1 MLIQRLK
8 AIESLIGDTNLMD
21 LTTEWTKK
29 RKKEQEEESSEGKF
43 PNDSKKNHQ
52 WHTLVCNC
60 NRANQFKIWE
70 QQLTSLAI
78 L

>member
-29 RKKEQEEESSEGKF
+29 Q
-43 PNDSKKNHQ
+43 KKNKKK
-52 WHTLVCNC
+52 
-60 NRANQFKIWE
+60 NRARESFSAIQKKITNDT
-70 QQLTSLAI
+70 LSFAI
-78 L
+78 AIERTNLKFESNN

>member
-8 AIESLIGDTNLMD
+8 AIESFIGDTNLMD

-43 PNDSKKNHQ
+43 PNDSKKITNDI
-52 WHTLVCNC
+52 LS
-60 NRANQFKIWE
+60 F
-70 QQLTSLAI
+70 AI
-78 L
+78 AIERTNLKFESNN

>member
-1 MLIQRLK
+1 MNEK
-8 AIESLIGDTNLMD
+8 
-21 LTTEWTKK
+21 TE
-29 RKKEQEEESSEGKF
+29 KEQEEESSEGKF
-43 PNDSKKNHQ
+43 LSDSKKNYQ